1 MYIIFGRDSCGYC
14 KNSQSTLKKKKIKYK
29 FYDIDGD
36 KYSSYT
42 TSIPDDFNTVPR
54 IIRETPK
61 CKIFIGGYDSL
72 ISHLRN
78 LKKTKKKRKTIRK
91 KKYTRK

>member
-1 MYIIFGRDSCGYC
+1 MYIIFGRDTCGYC
-14 KNSQSTLKKKKIKYK
+14 KHSQSTLKKKKMKYK

-36 KYSSYT
+36 NYSSYT
-42 TSIPDDFNTVPR
+42 NSIPNDFNTVPR

-61 CKIFIGGYDSL
+61 CKTFIGGYDSL

-78 LKKTKKKRKTIRK
+78 LKKTRKTKKKK
-91 KKYTRK
+91 K